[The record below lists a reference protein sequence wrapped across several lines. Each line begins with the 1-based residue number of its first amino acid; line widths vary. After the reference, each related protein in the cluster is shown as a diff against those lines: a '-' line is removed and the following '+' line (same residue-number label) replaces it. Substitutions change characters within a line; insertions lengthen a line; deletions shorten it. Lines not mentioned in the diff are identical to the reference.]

1 MPFCAG
7 NTAKKIAAVA
17 VVFSLMPLNGWAS
30 ESKERLAQARDAFD
44 DLWNSASETRKK
56 RDDLEQNLENF
67 DQKVEQAR
75 RDLAQTVDSR
85 RDIREKI
92 AKKRTLIELLEKQ
105 IKAAGETESFYSSV
119 ALNEKDDYVAFIR
132 YISSK
137 ETAYLETGPVFG
149 GSVLRRVL
157 KGSLGESIDEQLAGS
172 ALIKARGKFLK
183 QVGYLVEESGRAEE
197 RLKEIAKEY
206 TAELESLEG
215 QSKILGS
222 IADKNAAFIDDSWRL
237 KKLTEE
243 ELQAVAREEG
253 EAQARV
259 YSMRDSLASI
269 NNQLREERL
278 SELRSELKI
287 QENNQQDLLTQIDGI
302 ERKSTALKMLNDA
315 AMRALQN
322 AMQKKNTD
330 KKLYKKI
337 DELKQS
343 IGVKEEE
350 LKKMG
355 TGSKLAPGRVLMAD
369 LDFQKEQLALMEE
382 GIPADAARE
391 RVSARR
397 QAEGAEER
405 IADYAEAVQKISA
418 ETSLMNISI
427 EKKMKAI
434 EATEK
439 ETGFEGL
446 PPIFSWPVRGP
457 LTATF
462 LDAAYK
468 LVFGMVHRAVDIAVA
483 QGSPVKAIA
492 EGVVFAVKDG
502 GAKGYSYIL
511 IGHRNGYASLYG
523 HVSFAMVKKGDIIR
537 YGQTIALSGG
547 KPGTNGSGPMTTG
560 PHLHLEIMKDGEHVN
575 PLSVLPK

>member
-1 MPFCAG
+1 M
-7 NTAKKIAAVA
+7 
-17 VVFSLMPLNGWAS
+17 
-30 ESKERLAQARDAFD
+30 
-44 DLWNSASETRKK
+44 
-56 RDDLEQNLENF
+56 
-67 DQKVEQAR
+67 
-75 RDLAQTVDSR
+75 DSR

>member
-243 ELQAVAREEG
+243 ELHAVARA
-253 EAQARV
+253 EAEAKPRV
-259 YSMRDSLASI
+259 SSMRTSLA
-269 NNQLREERL
+269 
-278 SELRSELKI
+278 
-287 QENNQQDLLTQIDGI
+287 
-302 ERKSTALKMLNDA
+302 
-315 AMRALQN
+315 
-322 AMQKKNTD
+322 
-330 KKLYKKI
+330 
-337 DELKQS
+337 
-343 IGVKEEE
+343 
-350 LKKMG
+350 
-355 TGSKLAPGRVLMAD
+355 
-369 LDFQKEQLALMEE
+369 
-382 GIPADAARE
+382 
-391 RVSARR
+391 
-397 QAEGAEER
+397 
-405 IADYAEAVQKISA
+405 
-418 ETSLMNISI
+418 
-427 EKKMKAI
+427 
-434 EATEK
+434 
-439 ETGFEGL
+439 
-446 PPIFSWPVRGP
+446 
-457 LTATF
+457 
-462 LDAAYK
+462 
-468 LVFGMVHRAVDIAVA
+468 
-483 QGSPVKAIA
+483 
-492 EGVVFAVKDG
+492 
-502 GAKGYSYIL
+502 
-511 IGHRNGYASLYG
+511 
-523 HVSFAMVKKGDIIR
+523 
-537 YGQTIALSGG
+537 
-547 KPGTNGSGPMTTG
+547 
-560 PHLHLEIMKDGEHVN
+560 
-575 PLSVLPK
+575 

>member
-355 TGSKLAPGRVLMAD
+355 TGSKLAPGRGLMAD
-369 LDFQKEQLALMEE
+369 LDFQKEQLALMRSEE
-382 GIPADAARE
+382 
-391 RVSARR
+391 
-397 QAEGAEER
+397 
-405 IADYAEAVQKISA
+405 
-418 ETSLMNISI
+418 
-427 EKKMKAI
+427 
-434 EATEK
+434 
-439 ETGFEGL
+439 
-446 PPIFSWPVRGP
+446 
-457 LTATF
+457 
-462 LDAAYK
+462 
-468 LVFGMVHRAVDIAVA
+468 
-483 QGSPVKAIA
+483 
-492 EGVVFAVKDG
+492 
-502 GAKGYSYIL
+502 
-511 IGHRNGYASLYG
+511 
-523 HVSFAMVKKGDIIR
+523 
-537 YGQTIALSGG
+537 
-547 KPGTNGSGPMTTG
+547 
-560 PHLHLEIMKDGEHVN
+560 
-575 PLSVLPK
+575 